1 MPEGLL
7 EAITDVDCGSSKWG
21 RNLFLAANASTTCKF
36 LWLISLV
43 QRTSVVGEV
52 YTSSLP
58 ELRTL
63 AQVSLFSFSTMC
75 RNSNENV
82 MRSQL
87 FMRDAI
93 VDGSC

>member
-1 MPEGLL
+1 MAVAGGVETNYASVRDAL
-7 EAITDVDCGSSKWG
+7 
-21 RNLFLAANASTTCKF
+21 LAAYASTTCGF
-36 LWLISLV
+36 LWLMSLV

-75 RNSNENV
+75 RSSNENV

-87 FMRDAI
+87 IVRDAI